1 MDTLLFYSAI
11 VLDIDL
17 VKIQVTGCWYKQ
29 AHVRVA
35 MLSTVCIPASFW
47 GAGSKKYFIVS
58 VLEWKSIIL
67 RYLYI
72 KWCPYMSLF
81 QYRRFEREGDLFL
94 SKWFISAFKTLKS
107 FYLENMKIY
116 RKTVHLSNEV
126 CNWLTL

>member
-47 GAGSKKYFIVS
+47 GGRGP
-58 VLEWKSIIL
+58 KSIL
-67 RYLYI
+67 L
-72 KWCPYMSLF
+72 SLF
-81 QYRRFEREGDLFL
+81 WNE
-94 SKWFISAFKTLKS
+94 KAS
-107 FYLENMKIY
+107 F
-116 RKTVHLSNEV
+116 
-126 CNWLTL
+126 